1 VQQFAGTALTGTCS
15 SDERLKK
22 DIKPLDDQQVLERL
36 ALVKPSSFEWRAEEY
51 PQFHYGEG
59 RQLGVIAQQ
68 VEQSVPELVQTGADG
83 FKKVKYADLN
93 IYILQGIREL
103 KVANDN
109 LVSETSALRAQLK
122 AANDNQARLEER
134 MEWLERKWSRP
145 DMTGTK

>member
-1 VQQFAGTALTGTCS
+1 MYLLPIATMARSCRPAEVNKSTDGALS
-15 SDERLKK
+15 SRPARLRRRVMKFSVGA
-22 DIKPLDDQQVLERL
+22 IVVVSP
-36 ALVKPSSFEWRAEEY
+36 AT
-51 PQFHYGEG
+51 
-59 RQLGVIAQQ
+59 Q